1 MRRRALG
8 FLAALFLL
16 STQQAAMLHAISHL
30 GEPAR
35 LAAETHVGASVG
47 STLPAPDGEPCA
59 ECPAYAQV
67 VTFAATTGGIPV
79 LAAAPAVDAFPLARP
94 SHGASTL
101 VAFLARAP
109 PAVL

>member
-8 FLAALFLL
+8 FLAALFVL
-16 STQQAAMLHAISHL
+16 STQQAALLHAISHL

-35 LAAETHVGASVG
+35 HAAATRVGASVD
-47 STLPAPDGEPCA
+47 STLPAPEGEACA

-67 VTFAATTGGIPV
+67 VTFAATTCGAPV
-79 LAAAPAVDAFPLARP
+79 LAAASGVDAFPPARP
-94 SHGASTL
+94 GRGASTL
-101 VAFLARAP
+101 FAFRARAP